1 MRKWTILL
9 ALTAGILFTGCR
21 TQKTG
26 CKTPPR
32 NMGAEKVFD
41 EMNKPPKKGLFR
53 RRG

>member
-1 MRKWTILL
+1 MRKWMLL
-9 ALTAGILFTGCR
+9 LVLGVVLAGCR

-53 RRG
+53 RRE